1 MNNPPY
7 FDVNTNHPIINNSQ
21 NYNVFSKY
29 VSINS
34 QDRDITKYPNASAF
48 EIEFPQDYLNVY
60 EISVYYWSFPGN
72 MDPFTST
79 NNNTFIRFKI
89 TEPYNPGANGLS
101 DPLQQAIFT
110 ALFYNN
116 DYYNVFIDRGVYNYS
131 QMTTE
136 LTNKFNA
143 VVSEY
148 IIQYFQE
155 NGYSNLINDF
165 IAGGRYNQFKVVYN
179 LVKRNI
185 WIGNRSGGFSINNPG
200 KTDNPEPKDCI
211 FSFGNTLPNEQST
224 VGLFGYLGFMG
235 TDQSSTVNDMNNTRF
250 YYGDVVAG
258 DNGYWLTSDPG
269 LPGCSSNFMEAPNKL
284 NLIGNDYY
292 YMELAGYN
300 CIDETSPYNLSTFTK
315 ETNQTNGIVD
325 SSIIK
330 IFIPSNLNNTE
341 SVVNFS
347 DKNYSNLFPYKY
359 FNPPAERIRKMAIKV
374 RYHDGTLVDFGNF
387 TWSITLKLTLLTPQ
401 INRKFTRVF

>member
-1 MNNPPY
+1 MNIPPY
-7 FDVNTNHPIINNSQ
+7 FDVNTNHPLNNNSQ

-29 VSINS
+29 ISINS

-60 EISVYYWSFPGN
+60 DISVYYWSFPGN
-72 MDPFTST
+72 MDPFRPTS
-79 NNNTFIRFKI
+79 NNVFIRFKI
-89 TEPYNPGANGLS
+89 TDPYNPGANGLS

-116 DYYNVFIDRGVYNYS
+116 GYYNVFIDKGVYNYS

-155 NGYSNLINDF
+155 NGYSNLINEF
-165 IAGGRYNQFKVVYN
+165 IASGRYTQFIVVYN

-185 WIGNRSGGFSINNPG
+185 WIGNRSSGFSINNPG
-200 KTDNPEPKDCI
+200 KTDNPSPKDCTLL
-211 FSFGNTLPNEQST
+211 FGNTLPNEQST
-224 VGLFGYLGFMG
+224 VGLFGYLGFVG
-235 TDQSSTVNDMNNTRF
+235 TDQYSDTANDTRF

-258 DNGYWLTSDPG
+258 DNGHWLTPDPG
-269 LPGCSSNFMEAPNKL
+269 LPGCSCSFMEAPNKL
-284 NLIGNDYY
+284 NLLGSDYY

-325 SSIIK
+325 SSIMK
-330 IFIPSNLNNTE
+330 IFIPSNLNNSE

-359 FNPPAERIRKMAIKV
+359 FNPPAERIRKMAIRV
-374 RYHDGTLVDFGNF
+374 RYHDGTLADFGNF
-387 TWSITLKLTLLTPQ
+387 TWSITLKLTLLSPQ
-401 INRKFTRVF
+401 INRKFNRVF